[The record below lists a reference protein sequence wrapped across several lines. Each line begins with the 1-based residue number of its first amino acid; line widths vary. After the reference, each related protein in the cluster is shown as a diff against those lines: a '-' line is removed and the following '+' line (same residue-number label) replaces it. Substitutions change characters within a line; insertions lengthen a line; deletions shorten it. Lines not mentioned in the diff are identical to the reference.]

1 MENMDKGLTVP
12 KWVLINE
19 SKIPKIFLTRLVCP
33 SPNVWDFRKKLSL
46 GVLSPW
52 CTRSNYCTWTM
63 KYFKLLGDANFN
75 CLKALIYGFIKPVIS
90 HKLFKQ
96 GKHFSIWLIW
106 PAFCHGVFSR
116 ECRKSILVRIFLWN
130 FQFYVNLKFDS

>member
-1 MENMDKGLTVP
+1 MGADKSAENTPNAP
-12 KWVLINE
+12 KSLGF
-19 SKIPKIFLTRLVCP
+19 S
-33 SPNVWDFRKKLSL
+33 KKLSL

-90 HKLFKQ
+90 HKLFK
-96 GKHFSIWLIW
+96 
-106 PAFCHGVFSR
+106 
-116 ECRKSILVRIFLWN
+116 
-130 FQFYVNLKFDS
+130 